1 MFTRD
6 EIKEI
11 YRRRAAQYDWSAN
24 LYYVIG
30 FREQAYRRRAVA
42 ALGGVRGGT
51 VVEIGCGTGLN
62 FPLLQRA
69 VGPEGRVVGVDLTDA
84 MLEQAGRRVARHGW
98 TNIELVQADAARF
111 EFPQGAAGVLSAFA
125 LTLVPEYDQVI
136 RHALG
141 ALAPGRRLVV
151 LDFKQPARAPSW
163 LVDLGVLLTR
173 PFAVTRD
180 LSDRHPWESIER
192 HASRSSMT
200 ELYWGFAYV
209 AAGEAPEPAAAA
221 RAAVHPSI
229 QG

>member
-6 EIKEI
+6 EIRAI
-11 YRRRAAQYDWSAN
+11 YRRRAGRYDWSAN
-24 LYYVIG
+24 LYYLIG
-30 FREQAYRRRAVA
+30 LREQAYRRRAVA
-42 ALGGVRGGT
+42 ALGAIRGGT

-62 FPLLQRA
+62 FQLLRRA
-69 VGPEGRVVGVDLTDA
+69 VGPEGRIVGVDFTDA
-84 MLEQAGRRVARHGW
+84 MLAPARRRVARHGW
-98 TNIELVQADAARF
+98 TNVELVQADAARF
-111 EFPQGAAGVLSAFA
+111 EFPQGVAGVLSAFA

-180 LSDRHPWESIER
+180 LSDRHPWESIAR
-192 HASRSSMT
+192 HASRSSMH
-200 ELYWGFAYV
+200 ELYRGFAYI
-209 AAGEAPEPAAAA
+209 AAGEAPDASRP
-221 RAAVHPSI
+221 
-229 QG
+229 